1 LVTRLPHPL
10 ASGAL
15 TPAHASA
22 GSVWH
27 HIFLDRFPDPLGF
40 GFAPSRFSD
49 PRRKPASRF
58 GVYYVGQTF
67 EVAFL
72 ETIVRD
78 LRNGNPGPLLLSA
91 KDLDDFVHVHVTV
104 QARLDLVDL
113 RGGNVVA
120 LGVPTNAVRASSHRL
135 GQRASLA
142 VYQRADQFDGIWYPS
157 RLNGDE
163 NLAVFD
169 RSVPKLSAGPRRKL
183 VACPELAPILG
194 TYRVALV

>member
-1 LVTRLPHPL
+1 VARPPHPL
-10 ASGAL
+10 AFGVL
-15 TPAHASA
+15 TPANAPV

-58 GVYYVGQTF
+58 GVYYVGRTF

-78 LRNGNPGPLLLSA
+78 LRNGNPGPLILSA
-91 KDLDDFVHVHVTV
+91 NDLNNYVHVHVTV
-104 QARLDLVDL
+104 ETQLDLVDL
-113 RGGNVVA
+113 RGGNAVA
-120 LGVPTNAVRASSHRL
+120 LGVPTNTVRASSHRL

-142 VYQRADQFDGIWYPS
+142 IYKRAEGLDGIWYPS
-157 RLNGDE
+157 RLNGHE
-163 NLAVFD
+163 NVAIYD
-169 RSVPKLSAGPRRKL
+169 RAVPKLSAGSRRNL
-183 VACPELAPILG
+183 DACPELAPILSA
-194 TYRVALV
+194 YRIALV

>member
-1 LVTRLPHPL
+1 LVTRLSHPL

-15 TPAHASA
+15 TLAHASV

-40 GFAPSRFSD
+40 GYAPSRFSD
-49 PRRKPASRF
+49 PRTKAARRF

-91 KDLDDFVHVHVTV
+91 KDLDDYVHVHVTV

-113 RGGNVVA
+113 RGGNAVA

-142 VYQRADQFDGIWYPS
+142 VYQRAGPLDGILYPS

-169 RSVPKLSAGPRRKL
+169 RAVVKLSAGTRRKL
-183 VACPELAPILG
+183 GICPELAPIL
-194 TYRVALV
+194 TAYRVALV

>member
-1 LVTRLPHPL
+1 MGRLPHPL

-15 TPAHASA
+15 TPAHASV

-27 HIFLDRFPDPLGF
+27 HVFLDRFSDPLGF
-40 GFAPSRFSD
+40 GFASSRFSD
-49 PRRKPASRF
+49 PRRKPARRF

-91 KDLDDFVHVHVTV
+91 GDLDDYVHVHVTV
-104 QARLDLVDL
+104 QTRLDLVDL
-113 RGGNVVA
+113 RGGNAVA
-120 LGVPTNAVRASSHRL
+120 LGVPTNAVRATSHRL

-142 VYQRADQFDGIWYPS
+142 VYRRAGPLDGIWYPS
-157 RLNGDE
+157 RLNGDD

-169 RSVPKLSAGPRRKL
+169 RAVIKLSAGARRKL
-183 VACPELAPILG
+183 GTCPELAPIL
-194 TYRVALV
+194 TAYSVVLV